1 MLSAVKC
8 LRYITNIILIIINHQ
23 TTCNNQTGLWN
34 STGWR
39 RCHLRIKRS
48 MASKW
53 WSSVEIHGSG
63 VGESEGEG
71 ERKDEGV

>member
-23 TTCNNQTGLWN
+23 TTCTNQTGLWN
-34 STGWR
+34 STVRR
-39 RCHLRIKRS
+39 RCHLRTKRG

-53 WSSVEIHGSG
+53 WSSVEIHDSG

-71 ERKDEGV
+71 EGKGKGV